1 MSAAPRPGNAISGRW
16 SLNGVCSGRYQI
28 SRQPAARQRTHRCPW
43 PGSRTAA
50 GQSHGIHP
58 TMTRP
63 GPHECPAAQCTG

>member
-1 MSAAPRPGNAISGRW
+1 MTGGAAPK
-16 SLNGVCSGRYQI
+16 GVCSGRYQI
-28 SRQPAARQRTHRCPW
+28 SRQPAARQRTHRWPW

-63 GPHECPAAQCTG
+63 GAHGWPAWQCAG